1 MEKTAKYVVFRH
13 KESGH
18 FLVDYKNQGS
28 WAYEA
33 HCDKNIQRALSISIE
48 AFEEQRKHMK
58 LLAKALDCE
67 IIVVEANYDL
77 KYLNGE
83 DAKEVEV
90 KVNGKSIVDMLH
102 ELEKEMGL

>member
-1 MEKTAKYVVFRH
+1 
-13 KESGH
+13 
-18 FLVDYKNQGS
+18 
-28 WAYEA
+28 
-33 HCDKNIQRALSISIE
+33 
-48 AFEEQRKHMK
+48 MK

-83 DAKEVEV
+83 DAKEVEI

-102 ELEKEMGL
+102 ELGKEMGL